1 MKKDAFVRIG
11 SFFPMISI
19 SVVIKQALFTL
30 SCFSEPKL
38 AKTVLILIKENLR
51 FTLNLSVV
59 PYFEKILCSVTRG
72 FIGEIILHRHLQIL
86 FYNIVI
92 VVATVT

>member
-19 SVVIKQALFTL
+19 SVLIKQALFTL
-30 SCFSEPKL
+30 NCFCEPNL

-51 FTLNLSVV
+51 FTLNFSVV
-59 PYFEKILCSVTRG
+59 PYLEKITCSVTRG
-72 FIGEIILHRHLQIL
+72 FIGEIILHLAPKQE
-86 FYNIVI
+86 FFFTK
-92 VVATVT
+92 VAPV

>member
-1 MKKDAFVRIG
+1 MKKGAFVRIG

-19 SVVIKQALFTL
+19 SVVIKQALFSL

-38 AKTVLILIKENLR
+38 TVLILIKENLR
-51 FTLNLSVV
+51 FTLSFSVV